1 MIRKVLT
8 VFFFALLMSH
18 LFMVTSSAE
27 EIVASIV
34 KEEETMYPEIE
45 ADNDELFA
53 AYVDQLFN
61 PRFRFPRPISGTN
74 NQIVYNY
81 LKAEIDEIAAGT
93 RESTIITIPLSAF
106 GLSTEEGFTASEL
119 GVAAIVEGSSIT
131 NAAKNAMYDK
141 IAFEFGKVMNYLFAV
156 CPYELYWCD
165 KTIGYGCTYADD
177 LRIEASYDSEV
188 GWKLYFKQADA
199 NAYKVTF
206 RVSADYMKEGSEDN
220 TTADTAKTGAASNAL
235 KNAQKVLSDNDAKTD
250 LKKLESYRDYIRSQV
265 KYNYTAANDDSTP
278 YGNPWQ
284 MIWVFDGDPNTN
296 VVCEGYSKAFQYL
309 CDKSRFNNATIDCDT
324 VTGIMTGRTNSGRHM
339 WNLITIDGLHYLTD
353 ITNTFTGNDGIWS
366 LFLDGATSGDLTNGY
381 MVAGLSYE
389 YDAKTKETYDDDALE
404 ISPSSYYTV
413 RQSGVEAVSALIGKI
428 GEVEYTKAC
437 KGRIDEAREAYDAL
451 ADDQKQNVGN
461 YNVLTEAEA
470 RYAELEAAAATVDYR
485 RASADD
491 NGSVTYSSD
500 TAYSCISVT
509 DSTTEW
515 TDGSWYVVNG
525 NETVSNRIIVTGTA
539 NLILRDGA
547 VLRAEKGITAAGT
560 STLNIFGQEAGTG
573 KLIADTVGKDAA
585 IGGDE
590 GTVSGGDIVIHGGVI
605 KASSGNNG
613 TAAIGGAY
621 LGDGCNLTILGGSI
635 TAASDG
641 SGAGIGGGQ
650 SAAGGNIVIYDGSV
664 EASSYAGAGIGGGIY
679 GNGGNLIIYGG
690 NVTGTSSTGVG
701 FGGDLSGGSGSVAIR
716 GGEVTAIGDTRAIY
730 ADTITNDMTGTGWTD
745 TAGSTGR
752 TRIAKNTDTIDIK
765 DFKKIQFPAVVVPVS
780 GISLNKSETTLVVGG
795 TETLEAS
802 IDPADADQTVT
813 WVSSNSDSVTVM
825 DGTITAVKAGEA
837 SITATATNGTMDT
850 TDDKTATCVVTVK
863 KAKLSNL
870 AVSIDNWTYG
880 STASTPVV
888 TGNTGNGAVTFEY
901 KVNGADDST
910 YTTDVPVN
918 AGNYTIRASV
928 AESEQYEKGVAAV
941 DFTINMAAGT
951 ISYMETAVSK
961 TYGDNAFTNMLTNN
975 GDGTV
980 TYASDHA
987 EVAAVDAQTGE
998 VTIAGV
1004 GDSVITATVA
1014 DGTNYSYETKTASF
1028 TIHVSA
1034 ATMNVSAEGYTG
1046 TYNGAS
1052 HGITVTPPQ
1061 GATVKYGTEEG
1072 SCTLDSSP
1080 MYSDAG
1086 TYIIYYQVTK
1096 QNYVTVTGSAAVM
1109 INAADP
1115 VRPADLTAVYGQTLG
1130 DVSLPDGWTWVDS
1143 TISVG
1148 DVGTNTFKADY
1159 NATSANYNS
1168 DSNVDVTV
1176 TVSAATENTVTVMMD
1191 GWTYGEAAKTPSCTA
1206 TFGADTVTY
1215 SYSDAEKGSYTETI
1229 PGTAGI
1235 WYVKASIAGT
1245 DNYPAGE
1252 AVTSFTIARADI
1264 IVTPPAAKT
1273 ELVYTGK
1280 VQALMTTGITEHGT
1294 FYYAIGDTIPEDFAW
1309 KNTVPTEKTA
1319 GDYAVWWKLDG
1330 GENYNSIEPEKL
1342 EAKINQLPLTVSA
1355 KDQTITYGGSI
1366 STDANQYTVNATL
1379 PQSDVLTVTLIAD
1392 MSEKTIT
1399 PSVIIESDGESV
1411 MANYDLKINIGS
1423 LTVNPA
1429 TLTITPEAGQT
1440 KVYGAADPTF
1450 IYSVSG
1456 LVNGDKESVVTG
1468 ALARTEGNN
1477 VGAYEYA
1484 TGTLAAENY
1493 TITLGGDAKFTITPR
1508 SLTDAIVT
1516 LDHDSLVYNE
1526 TEQTVSVTGVVYE
1539 DEPEKAVPSD
1549 AYTVSGN
1556 KGTNKGTYTVVITA
1570 VAGSNYKDSVQK
1582 IWKITDKPMNVSAL
1596 DVPVVYD
1603 GQPHSI
1609 SVRVTDP
1616 SEGAQILYGESEDS
1630 CSSETK
1636 PTITNV
1642 NESPK
1647 TIWYKVSAE
1656 NYEDYY
1662 GFATVT
1668 INPKSI
1674 TSISGLKA
1682 VDKVY
1687 DGTVAGTID
1696 DSSATYAGKIS
1707 GDTLSVTGDAAF
1719 NDANAGEN
1727 KSVTFTNLSLKG
1739 DCAGNYTLASAS
1751 ATGTGKITKA
1761 VPTVTAPTAI
1771 SGLVYTGSLQ
1781 TLAEAGATTGGELQY
1796 AVSMDAAAPEDGW
1809 STVIPSAANTGTYY
1823 VWYKVVGGT
1832 NYRDVAPAHVT
1843 ANINPVD
1850 KSALNNTITEAE
1862 TYYNS
1867 IKNDYA
1873 EVADILYNTIE
1884 NAKQIGNQSN
1894 VTAADVSAAIEA
1906 INTAKAAA
1914 EAEVSTAEAVAAA
1927 ISSVNAVDPSKYIQ
1941 SDQQKV
1947 AEAKNTAI
1955 AAINAALTQE
1965 AVNEALAA
1973 FNHTIG
1979 NCKTEAEKREEES
1992 KQEEKQE
1999 EKKEEKQEETQKET
2013 LEEKKD
2019 PIPAPDPVLG
2029 TQKTLEANAKSISE
2043 NGDPKGSDFS
2053 LLQMAAKKITK
2064 TSIRIGW
2071 KAVPKAAGYVVY
2083 GAPCGAKYGKLKE
2096 VKGTSFTQDKLKK
2109 GKYYKYF
2116 VAAYDKNG
2124 NILAASR
2131 TIHVATSGGKKGNPK
2146 SVKLNKKK
2154 VTLKKGKTFKLK
2166 AKQKRGKLKV
2176 AKHRKVAF
2184 ETDNKN
2190 VATVSSS
2197 GKIKAVGAGTCN
2209 IYAYTQDGKFAKC
2222 KVTVKK

>member
-34 KEEETMYPEIE
+34 KEEETLYPEIE

-61 PRFRFPRPISGTN
+61 PRFRFPRPVSGTN

-119 GVAAIVEGSSIT
+119 GVAAIVEGNAIT

-177 LRIEASYDSEV
+177 LRIGASYDSEV

-284 MIWVFDGDPNTN
+284 MIWVFDGDPDTN

-309 CDKSRFNNATIDCDT
+309 CDKSRFNNTTIDCDT
-324 VTGIMTGRTNSGRHM
+324 VTGIMTGGTGSGGHM

-353 ITNTFTGNDGIWS
+353 ITNTFTGKDGIWS

-381 MVAGLSYE
+381 MVAGLRYE
-389 YDAKTKETYDDDALE
+389 YDAKTKETYDDDALK
-404 ISPSSYYTV
+404 ISRYSYYV
-413 RQSGVEAVSALIGKI
+413 ERQSGVAAVSALIGEI

-437 KGRIDEAREAYDAL
+437 KARIDEAREAYDAL

-470 RYAELEAAAATVDYR
+470 RYAALEAAAATVDYR

-491 NGSVTYSSD
+491 NGNVTYSSD
-500 TAYSCISVT
+500 TAYPCISVT

-525 NETVSNRIIVTGTA
+525 NETVSNRIIVTGTV

-547 VLRAEKGITAAGT
+547 VLRAKKGITAAGT

-573 KLIADTVGKDAA
+573 KLIADTVGKVAA

-605 KASSGNNG
+605 EASSGNNG

-635 TAASDG
+635 TAASAG

-716 GGEVTAIGDTRAIY
+716 GGEVTAIGDTRAIH

-745 TAGSTGR
+745 IAGSTGR
-752 TRIAKNTDTIDIK
+752 TRIAINANTNDIK
-765 DFKKIQFPAVVVPVS
+765 GFKKIQFPAVVVPVS

-941 DFTINMAAGT
+941 DFTISMAAGT
-951 ISYMETAVSK
+951 ISYVETAVSK

-1034 ATMNVSAEGYTG
+1034 AT
-1046 TYNGAS
+1046 
-1052 HGITVTPPQ
+1052 
-1061 GATVKYGTEEG
+1061 
-1072 SCTLDSSP
+1072 
-1080 MYSDAG
+1080 
-1086 TYIIYYQVTK
+1086 
-1096 QNYVTVTGSAAVM
+1096 
-1109 INAADP
+1109 
-1115 VRPADLTAVYGQTLG
+1115 
-1130 DVSLPDGWTWVDS
+1130 
-1143 TISVG
+1143 
-1148 DVGTNTFKADY
+1148 
-1159 NATSANYNS
+1159 
-1168 DSNVDVTV
+1168 
-1176 TVSAATENTVTVMMD
+1176 
-1191 GWTYGEAAKTPSCTA
+1191 
-1206 TFGADTVTY
+1206 
-1215 SYSDAEKGSYTETI
+1215 
-1229 PGTAGI
+1229 
-1235 WYVKASIAGT
+1235 
-1245 DNYPAGE
+1245 
-1252 AVTSFTIARADI
+1252 
-1264 IVTPPAAKT
+1264 
-1273 ELVYTGK
+1273 
-1280 VQALMTTGITEHGT
+1280 
-1294 FYYAIGDTIPEDFAW
+1294 
-1309 KNTVPTEKTA
+1309 
-1319 GDYAVWWKLDG
+1319 
-1330 GENYNSIEPEKL
+1330 
-1342 EAKINQLPLTVSA
+1342 
-1355 KDQTITYGGSI
+1355 
-1366 STDANQYTVNATL
+1366 
-1379 PQSDVLTVTLIAD
+1379 
-1392 MSEKTIT
+1392 
-1399 PSVIIESDGESV
+1399 
-1411 MANYDLKINIGS
+1411 
-1423 LTVNPA
+1423 
-1429 TLTITPEAGQT
+1429 LTITPEAGQT
-1440 KVYGAADPTF
+1440 KVYGAADPAF

-1484 TGTLAAENY
+1484 IGTLAAENY
-1493 TITLGGDAKFTITPR
+1493 TITLGGDARFTITPR

-1642 NESPK
+1642 SESPK

-1719 NDANAGEN
+1719 NDASAGEN

-1739 DCAGNYTLASAS
+1739 DSAGNYTLASAA

-1761 VPTVTAPTAI
+1761 VPTVTAPIAI

-1843 ANINPVD
+1843 ANINPAD

-2029 TQKTLEANAKSISE
+2029 TRKTLEAKAKSISE
-2043 NGDPKGSDFS
+2043 NGDPKGSTFS
-2053 LLQMAAKKITK
+2053 LLQMTAKKTTK

-2083 GAPCGAKYGKLKE
+2083 GAPCGSKYVKLSD
-2096 VKGTSFTQDKLKK
+2096 VKGTGFTHNKLKK

-2154 VTLKKGKTFKLK
+2154 VTLKQGKTFNLKATQKKGKLK
-2166 AKQKRGKLKV
+2166 A
-2176 AKHRKVAF
+2176 AKHRKVAY
-2184 ETDNKN
+2184 ETDNNK